1 MAKASE
7 IKKFFH
13 KEGIHSTTIQLEF
26 ENPTEPSGSKCMMV
40 CTGGNCADMTCCKV
54 NETTTSIDAPLATE
68 DQNRQKQEQI
78 TIEQD
83 ETIEEKQ
90 QETIEQTQEK
100 TIEQKETIEQQR
112 TEEEESAEQQR
123 QQQGKE

>member
-54 NETTTSIDAPLATE
+54 NETTTSIDAPLEPE
-68 DQNRQKQEQI
+68 DQNRQKEEQI

-90 QETIEQTQEK
+90 QETIEQK
-100 TIEQKETIEQQR
+100 GTIEQQR
-112 TEEEESAEQQR
+112 TEEKEESAEQQ